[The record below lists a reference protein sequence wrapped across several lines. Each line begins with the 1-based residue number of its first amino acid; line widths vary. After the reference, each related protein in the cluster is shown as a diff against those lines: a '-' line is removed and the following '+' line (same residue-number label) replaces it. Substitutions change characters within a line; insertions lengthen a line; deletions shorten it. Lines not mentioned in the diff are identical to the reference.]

1 MAADRVAAL
10 RSAYEAAFNARRLE
24 ALDAVFDAAVVDRSV
39 AKAEEQVG
47 LDGFKRRIA
56 GHHAGVSDLRMELFE
71 VVAQGDLVAFRW
83 AFTGTHDGTWLGR
96 PATNRAF
103 VLSGMNLERF
113 DPASGL
119 VVEHFSYPD
128 LLGLLRQ
135 LGFA

>member
-1 MAADRVAAL
+1 MSPGLPVDAL
-10 RSAYEAAFNARRLE
+10 RSAYDGAFNDRDLG
-24 ALDAVFDAAVVDRSV
+24 ALDAVFAADVLDRSV

-56 GHHAGVSDLRMELFE
+56 AHHAGVSDLRMELFQ
-71 VVAQGDLVAFRW
+71 VVAEGNLVAFRW
-83 AFTGTHDGTWLGR
+83 AFRGTHDGMWLGR

-103 VLSGMNLERF
+103 VLNGMNLERF
-113 DPASGL
+113 EGEL

-128 LLGLLRQ
+128 LLGLFRQ